1 MRTKTLFVG
10 FRGKNNA
17 SATLVKALSEQN
29 WLLTNSFA
37 GLREDID
44 GLPSDYDE
52 VWLFGV
58 DKNLVDSIR
67 IEQVAEKDGIQ
78 RYSKLAEESLVERLS
93 STGVKVAVSSTPTR
107 YLCNEAYWHLLGKY
121 AGNAVLIHI
130 PTIKHFN
137 EEWFSKMKL
146 YFL

>member
-17 SATLVKALSEQN
+17 SATLVSALSSASF
-29 WLLTNSFA
+29 LLTNSFA
-37 GLREDID
+37 GLIKDIED
-44 GLPSDYDE
+44 LPSDYDE

-78 RYSKLAEESLVERLS
+78 RYSKLAEEILVERLF

-121 AGNAVLIHI
+121 VGNAVLIHI

-146 YFL
+146 YFS